1 MSMTVNSIDPQ
12 VPDRRASAKKQKAKG
27 KSVYLCVCV
36 CVCVW
41 AGMCACMRSCVL
53 ICIEMFATCNGIL

>member
-36 CVCVW
+36 RVCVCWHVCMH
-41 AGMCACMRSCVL
+41 AFMCV
-53 ICIEMFATCNGIL
+53 CIEIFATCNGIL